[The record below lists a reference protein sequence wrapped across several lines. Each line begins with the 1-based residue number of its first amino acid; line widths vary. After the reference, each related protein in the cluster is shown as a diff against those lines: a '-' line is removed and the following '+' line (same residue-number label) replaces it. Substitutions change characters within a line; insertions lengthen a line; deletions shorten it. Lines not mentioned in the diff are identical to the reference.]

1 MKLAIALLAA
11 AAAVSIYA
19 TPASAAP
26 SLLTSDAG
34 YTGRGLD
41 LSAAANGSYNFTFG
55 PVAIDGLVFTVV
67 SDSTNSG
74 EGGVLGQG
82 GYGLGANG
90 SFGGDAVYAAVDG
103 PTGYAQFLG
112 DKGFA
117 QFGLYFNYAAGYGD
131 PATIASLDAAGNVI
145 DSFNIDELAPI
156 STPGGSNE
164 FAFRGIGYDDGTEI
178 YGIRFGGSYMLATGT
193 ADGLPSVS
201 GGVPEPATWAMLIA
215 GFGLVG
221 AAARRSPATQ
231 DAARGRTAA

>member
-1 MKLAIALLAA
+1 MKLAFALLTA
-11 AAAVSIYA
+11 AAAVSLYA
-19 TPASAAP
+19 GQANAGA

-41 LSAAANGSYNFTFG
+41 LSAAANGQYNFTFG
-55 PVAIDGLVFTVV
+55 PIAIDGLTFTVV

-74 EGGVLGQG
+74 QGGVLGQG

-112 DKGFA
+112 DKAFS
-117 QFGLYFNYAAGYGD
+117 QFGLYFNYAPGIGS
-131 PATIASLDAAGNVI
+131 PATIAALDAAGNVL
-145 DSFNIDELAPI
+145 DSFNIEELAPI
-156 STPGGSNE
+156 STPGGFNE
-164 FAFRGIGYDDGTEI
+164 FAFRGVGYDDGTEV
-178 YGIRFGGSYMLATGT
+178 YGLRFGGAYMLATGT
-193 ADGLPSVS
+193 ADGVPSV

-221 AAARRSPATQ
+221 ASARRRRPV
-231 DAARGRTAA
+231 AA